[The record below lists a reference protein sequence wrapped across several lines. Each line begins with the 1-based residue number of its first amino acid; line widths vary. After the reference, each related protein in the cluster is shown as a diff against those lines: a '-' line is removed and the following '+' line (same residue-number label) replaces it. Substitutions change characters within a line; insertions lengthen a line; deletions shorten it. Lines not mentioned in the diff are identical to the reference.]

1 MQDHRCTV
9 EGCRAGRGRGCPHT
23 TTRCATCRGPHG
35 ARADACAVKKEG
47 GQAIHGWPGSTVG
60 PEHAS
65 SRGGGDPL
73 LTRAGRR
80 GRGPEA
86 PEYETPVAQGEK
98 DEGEAEVEEREEGGP
113 TQTAME
119 TGE

>member
-1 MQDHRCTV
+1 MEV
-9 EGCRAGRGRGCPHT
+9 EIPSSPAQG
-23 TTRCATCRGPHG
+23 
-35 ARADACAVKKEG
+35 EG
-47 GQAIHGWPGSTVG
+47 
-60 PEHAS
+60 
-65 SRGGGDPL
+65 
-73 LTRAGRR
+73 